1 MEASDDEAEKVYDI
15 EWLSQSNSLYI
26 YIIIGLTKWLKTK
39 KRKET
44 LLTIKKIIIK
54 GSRMVLGW
62 N

>member
-39 KRKET
+39 KE
-44 LLTIKKIIIK
+44 KKPF
-54 GSRMVLGW
+54 
-62 N
+62 